1 MAMRYF
7 EITAAG
13 FDGGTDKTD
22 DRVLWVKAENEQ
34 VIKALPI
41 EQYGAQVVDMGVE
54 GHFKPLVDR
63 AVDYTLPA
71 DAEPLEACLRR
82 HAVAE
87 GVVGSF
93 SRRPRF
99 CARCTDLH

>member
-13 FDGGTDKTD
+13 FDGGTDLTD
-22 DRVLWVKAENEQ
+22 ERVLWVKAEEQ

-54 GHFKPLVDR
+54 NNFKPLVDR
-63 AVDYTLPA
+63 AVDYTLPG